1 MTLESILLII
11 WGGSSMTL
19 LFFGGGSSM
28 TLEPTI
34 LVIFGGEF
42 RGFRAYFPHLRGS
55 SSMREERIATTS
67 MLIRPR
73 QRERRA
79 ENLGNMILKPI
90 IGKYERAIPYHQY
103 VIV

>member
-42 RGFRAYFPHLRGS
+42 RGFRAYFLHLRGG
-55 SSMREERIATTS
+55 SSMGEERIATTS

-73 QRERRA
+73 QREGLR
-79 ENLGNMILKPI
+79 ILEI
-90 IGKYERAIPYHQY
+90 I
-103 VIV
+103 